1 MKVKRIIL
9 MTVLLIIVVVSVGGQ
24 TKEIGKQKEIDGIT
38 YKVYSEK
45 EAIVVDGCRN
55 KKEVTIPE
63 SVNIRGKIYKV
74 TVIGLCAFKGK
85 NEIVRLSIPSSVT
98 SIEPFAFAGCA
109 SLQNIDI
116 PNSISSIREHTFE
129 GCTSLQSVY
138 IPNSV
143 TSIIGHAF
151 AGCISLRSID
161 IPNSVVS
168 IGSFAFE
175 GCTSLQSVYIPNSV
189 TSIGEAAFNNCE
201 ALKMITVPDNS
212 VALVNMFY
220 ERSTLNDE
228 IIFCNCNKI
237 STVRGNTI
245 LYPEYIYGELP
256 MFCPFIKQQLPLIK
270 KTFSYYAYDKVKNR
284 ITEWQQKKEY
294 ETTAQWRERVTDITR
309 KQKLLE
315 IIEQVRKEYIAERV
329 PIELKGE
336 LGTFDADYEA
346 FPVKVEGLNTFYA
359 QVPLSDASAFKDN
372 WNNIVLQPQYGVVD
386 DNLGI
391 LSCTFKLGNKIYQSA
406 KKYSNDNSANLAIN
420 LSPLEIE
427 LNIGQKTSF
436 NDNLSSVPL
445 VVDRE
450 VDSNIPVTSTM
461 NTKTFAVVIGNE
473 NYQRASKVSYALND
487 AQIFAA
493 YCQKTLGIP
502 INNIRRYKD
511 ATYGTMLSA
520 LKDIKN
526 IANAYNGDISII
538 FYYAGHGVPN
548 EANKNAYLLPIDADG
563 TQPEVCL
570 AASRLYQELEAL
582 HVRSVVVFMD
592 ACFSGAQRG
601 EGMLASARGVALKV
615 NTEVPQGNIVVFSA
629 ASGDETAFPYK
640 EKGHGMFT
648 YFLLKKLQESKGEVA
663 LGELGDYITTNV
675 KQQSV
680 VVNHKSQTPTVVSSV
695 SLRGNWE
702 TMRLR

>member
-1 MKVKRIIL
+1 MKYIISLILVLCITESVLAQEKGKDTFSVVNPEGQILYYQILSETAKTVVLVKGKYKDEQYIIPE
-9 MTVLLIIVVVSVGGQ
+9 TVSYQGRKYTV
-24 TKEIGKQKEIDGIT
+24 TEIGKWAFAYCRTLKKVSLPNSLIRIGKYAFYSASALSSVTFNEGLEEIGDNAFSLASINVAVFSGSIKEVGKGAFLGNSMHELNLPDNLHKIGKDAFRTSGSRVWKRYSGLIKNLPSWVTAGNCEEYGID
-38 YKVYSEK
+38 K
-45 EAIVVDGCRN
+45 EAFNAFYNSKLAQQQATPQV
-55 KKEVTIPE
+55 
-63 SVNIRGKIYKV
+63 IYV
-74 TVIGLCAFKGK
+74 QSPTSIDTPAPVIAASSS
-85 NEIVRLSIPSSVT
+85 SIPSSDVDT
-98 SIEPFAFAGCA
+98 
-109 SLQNIDI
+109 DI
-116 PNSISSIREHTFE
+116 PSN
-129 GCTSLQSVY
+129 
-138 IPNSV
+138 
-143 TSIIGHAF
+143 
-151 AGCISLRSID
+151 
-161 IPNSVVS
+161 
-168 IGSFAFE
+168 
-175 GCTSLQSVYIPNSV
+175 
-189 TSIGEAAFNNCE
+189 
-201 ALKMITVPDNS
+201 
-212 VALVNMFY
+212 
-220 ERSTLNDE
+220 
-228 IIFCNCNKI
+228 
-237 STVRGNTI
+237 
-245 LYPEYIYGELP
+245 
-256 MFCPFIKQQLPLIK
+256 PL
-270 KTFSYYAYDKVKNR
+270 TN
-284 ITEWQQKKEY
+284 
-294 ETTAQWRERVTDITR
+294 
-309 KQKLLE
+309 
-315 IIEQVRKEYIAERV
+315 
-329 PIELKGE
+329 
-336 LGTFDADYEA
+336 
-346 FPVKVEGLNTFYA
+346 
-359 QVPLSDASAFKDN
+359 
-372 WNNIVLQPQYGVVD
+372 
-386 DNLGI
+386 
-391 LSCTFKLGNKIYQSA
+391 
-406 KKYSNDNSANLAIN
+406 AN
-420 LSPLEIE
+420 
-427 LNIGQKTSF
+427 
-436 NDNLSSVPL
+436 
-445 VVDRE
+445 
-450 VDSNIPVTSTM
+450 
-461 NTKTFAVVIGNE
+461 TFAVVIGNE

-570 AASRLYQELEAL
+570 ATSRLYQELEAL